1 MREYTKDYAWID
13 RENGLVI
20 MGVAEKGA
28 KMVDEF
34 VFLELPKKK
43 EEVKEGQ
50 DIIHLEALKWTG
62 NIKSPVNGIVEE
74 VNEEVLK
81 DPSIINKNPE
91 NVWLIKIKEVKK

>member
-13 RENGLVI
+13 RENDLVI
-20 MGVAEKGA
+20 MGVSEKGA

-34 VFLELPKKK
+34 VFLELPKKGQ
-43 EEVKEGQ
+43 EVKEGE

-74 VNEEVLK
+74 VNEEEIK
-81 DPSIINKNPE
+81 DPSIINKDRE
-91 NVWLIKIKEVKK
+91 NVWIIKIKEVKE